1 MDRVL
6 HWYDEINEMHEVG
19 EEHCL
24 NVVLKESPG
33 QDAEGKKRKL
43 LVLFRNYISTLDLNK
58 LELKLKCQ
66 HPWTSIW
73 NNKSEIKHLKT
84 VWNLKSKTW
93 NPKSEIQNLKYKIWN
108 TKSEIQNS
116 KSGVSNP
123 KSQIRILKSKIWNS
137 KSDIQNL
144 KFKISNPQFKIWNL
158 KSVICNL

>member
-43 LVLFRNYISTLDLNK
+43 LVLFRNYISTLNLNK

-66 HPWTSIW
+66 DPWTSIW

-93 NPKSEIQNLKYKIWN
+93 NPKSEIP
-108 TKSEIQNS
+108 KSEIQNL
-116 KSGVSNP
+116 N
-123 KSQIRILKSKIWNS
+123 SKIWNP
-137 KSDIQNL
+137 KPEIQNL
-144 KFKISNPQFKIWNL
+144 KTKTWYLNSEMCWNPKFAILN
-158 KSVICNL
+158 KS